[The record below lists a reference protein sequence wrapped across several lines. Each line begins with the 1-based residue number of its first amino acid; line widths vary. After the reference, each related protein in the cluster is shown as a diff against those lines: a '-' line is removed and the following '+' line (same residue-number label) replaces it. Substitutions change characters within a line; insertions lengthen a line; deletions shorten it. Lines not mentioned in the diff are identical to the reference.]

1 MKYVRG
7 GFNAKYRRGGV
18 RKRWVETI
26 IEYMELESE
35 YATRESI
42 KIRKEAPKREQR
54 D

>member
-26 IEYMELESE
+26 IEDMELESR
-35 YATRESI
+35 YGTRDWT
-42 KIRKEAPKREQR
+42 KISKEAQRRER
-54 D
+54 E